1 MRNLADLIENQ
12 FPSFVRSEG
21 PRLVAFL
28 KAYYSWVDAN
38 QIDLVSTSDI
48 DTTLDDFIKYFKNDV
63 MQSIPANVVVD
74 QRRLMKHI
82 KDLWI
87 SKGNENSLALLF
99 RILFDED
106 IEVYYPREDI
116 LKASDG
122 RWVAET
128 SVRIAGPFVG
138 NPLALDGAQIF
149 GSSSGATA
157 RVERVVSS
165 IERGIHV
172 YELYIS
178 GLEGMFVARET
189 IHDVEGN
196 NGGQCFNVIGPVST
210 LTVTKG
216 GAYHQ
221 INDIVDVVQIGGS
234 AATAKVK
241 EVTDRSAVNFVV
253 TDGGSGYRVGVPTTC
268 DVIGGSGA
276 EATFSVASISNPEV
290 VVINTDLIKPVKNV
304 TVNTLAKFPSAGAN
318 TSVLKP
324 KFANS
329 AYTSTLLSALTFEN
343 VTVGTIATLNQT
355 HGYGYVTH
363 PTAMA
368 TDYDVVSAQLSD
380 GHGGIKGE
388 NAIISVQRAP
398 GSITKANIIN
408 PGLSYSNLET
418 AALVNARVGTEAAT
432 SIPNV
437 EGVTK
442 YPGRYVDTH
451 GWLSWNNK
459 LQDNEYY
466 QAFSYVVK
474 SSQFV
479 NDYREIIKKTVH
491 PAGTA
496 MFGELSIRD
505 IANVDGVSV
514 TNEVITSVNA
524 ATINVGSATTVSD
537 DLYRI
542 WVEIHNS
549 DFIYKVKDIVLNTS
563 PFGLLGANSAVIT
576 TAFANSSINTQI
588 QAALTYP
595 TYFHDLTEGPGYI
608 TIVSGSNTVNGV
620 GTNFT
625 GMTFG
630 GANTYVVLENKPG
643 DTDMKLYQVSA
654 IANNTSLTIDST
666 YNHPSITSGRLLFY
680 KV

>member
-12 FPSFVRSEG
+12 FPAFVRSEG

-28 KAYYSWVDAN
+28 KAYYSWVDEN

-48 DTTLDDFIKYFKNDV
+48 DTTLDEFIKYFKNDV
-63 MQSIPANVVVD
+63 MQSIPASVVVD
-74 QRRLMKHI
+74 ERRLMKHI

-138 NPLALDGAQIF
+138 DPHALDGAQIF
-149 GSSSGATA
+149 GASSGATA

-165 IERGIHV
+165 IERGIQV
-172 YELYIS
+172 YELYVS

-189 IHDVEGN
+189 IHDVDSSN
-196 NGGQCFNVIGPVST
+196 SGQCFNVIGPTST
-210 LTVTKG
+210 LTITKG
-216 GAYHQ
+216 GAFHQ
-221 INDIVDVVQIGGS
+221 IDDIVDVVQIGGS

-241 EVTDRSAVNFVV
+241 EVTDRSAVTFVV
-253 TDGGSGYRVGVPTTC
+253 TDGGSGYRVGVSTTC
-268 DVIGGSGA
+268 DVIGGSGS
-276 EATFSVASISNPEV
+276 EATFNVASISNTEV
-290 VVINTDLIKPVKNV
+290 VVINTDIINPVKNV
-304 TVNTLAKFPSAGAN
+304 AVNTLATFPAAGAN

-329 AYTSTLLSALTFEN
+329 AYTTTLQNALTFEN
-343 VTVGTIATLNQT
+343 VTVGSIATLTQT
-355 HGYGYVTH
+355 PGYGYATH
-363 PTAMA
+363 PTARA
-368 TDYDVVSAQLSD
+368 TDYDVVSAQLPD
-380 GHGGIKGE
+380 GNGGIKGE
-388 NAIISVQRAP
+388 NAVIGVERAP
-398 GSITKANIIN
+398 GAITRATIIN

-418 AALVNARVGTEAAT
+418 AELDNSRVGTTSAT
-432 SIPNV
+432 VIPNV
-437 EGVTK
+437 EGVTR
-442 YPGRYVDTH
+442 YPGRYIDTH

-479 NDYREIIKKTVH
+479 NDYREIIKRTVH

-505 IANVDGVSV
+505 VASVDGVSV

-524 ATINVGSATTVSD
+524 ATVNVGSAALISD

-549 DFIYKVKDIVLNTS
+549 DFIYKVKDIVLNTD
-563 PFGLLGANSAVIT
+563 PFGSLGANSAIINA
-576 TAFANSSINTQI
+576 AFANSSINTQI

-595 TYFHDLTEGPGYI
+595 TYFHDLTEGTGYI

-643 DTDMKLYQVSA
+643 DTDLQMYQVSS
-654 IANNTSLTIDST
+654 IANNTSLIIDGT